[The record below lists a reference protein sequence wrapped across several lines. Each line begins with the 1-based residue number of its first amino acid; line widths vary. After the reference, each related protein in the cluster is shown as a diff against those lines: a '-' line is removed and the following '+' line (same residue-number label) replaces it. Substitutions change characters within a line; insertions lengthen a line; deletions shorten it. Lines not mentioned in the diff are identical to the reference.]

1 MKKYKIRAGFNNWVE
16 ITALSIKCAIRKFKK
31 LFLRLFFKNEK
42 TITAKG
48 VESGWLELVKVP
60 V

>member
-1 MKKYKIRAGFNNWVE
+1 MKKFKIRAGFNDWVE
-16 ITALSIKCAIRKFKK
+16 INALSIKCAIRKFRK
-31 LFLRLFFKNEK
+31 LFLKLFFKNEK

-48 VESGWLELVKVP
+48 VESGWLQMIKIP